1 MNDVLWRIEQYGPG
15 SVRAE
20 TVSRVKTASVMF
32 ADYDLL
38 RTTFPELA
46 SLDEDAINKWLL
58 ENAAYISQSQAAQ
71 TALNSKIKT
80 AREYTIAFRPPEY
93 GRAGVFSLAW
103 NLKGRKCRQDY
114 EQWPNEGCLDVK
126 GIGIEP
132 SRTPR
137 KTTHGTGLLLLSMAL
152 RELIC
157 ERIIHRVLE
166 HAGSPILTARNYA
179 LIDLGFNAKYPKGV
193 AGLLVR
199 QAYLRDH
206 GLKNAGS
213 IEEHLE
219 MSIELLLR
227 RYGLSFMLRGP
238 WIHVFKTRGELK
250 TMWGRP
256 NTPTT
261 PSQFDSLVAIT
272 GPISPPFQIDGLNVQ
287 FTRELCLHPLS
298 ARLIDLASLCIYES
312 FENAFAT
319 LVEDRPLF
327 LGKIVFP
334 NDVEFVQPD
343 PRLRVRMLDE
353 DFDDQC
359 LHIVKAYHAGVLS
372 PDDVSKRVTM
382 IVEKATEHL

>member
-46 SLDEDAINKWLL
+46 LLGEDSINKWLL

-71 TALNSKIKT
+71 TALNPKIKT
-80 AREYTIAFRPPEY
+80 TRQYKIPFRPPEY

-103 NLKGRKCRQDY
+103 NRKGRKQDY

-157 ERIIHRVLE
+157 ERMIRRVLE

-179 LIDLGFNAKYPKGV
+179 
-193 AGLLVR
+193 
-199 QAYLRDH
+199 
-206 GLKNAGS
+206 
-213 IEEHLE
+213 
-219 MSIELLLR
+219 
-227 RYGLSFMLRGP
+227 
-238 WIHVFKTRGELK
+238 
-250 TMWGRP
+250 
-256 NTPTT
+256 
-261 PSQFDSLVAIT
+261 
-272 GPISPPFQIDGLNVQ
+272 
-287 FTRELCLHPLS
+287 
-298 ARLIDLASLCIYES
+298 
-312 FENAFAT
+312 
-319 LVEDRPLF
+319 
-327 LGKIVFP
+327 
-334 NDVEFVQPD
+334 
-343 PRLRVRMLDE
+343 
-353 DFDDQC
+353 
-359 LHIVKAYHAGVLS
+359 
-372 PDDVSKRVTM
+372 
-382 IVEKATEHL
+382 